1 MRKYHIYRH
10 TTPDGKV
17 YIGCTCQNPEARW
30 GKGGENYQS
39 NKEFWCAIQKYGWDS
54 IEHEILRVELDRQT
68 ALALEYEYIHQHKAT
83 NPDYGYNHISGPKYR
98 MDLHEK
104 FRKAIS
110 ERSKGYWANPEY
122 RALISRRVSEA
133 RKGIRFTNEHREYL
147 RQSKLK
153 INQIKGNQC
162 WVYKDHQESLI
173 PESELSSYLGD
184 GWVSGRLNDKNI
196 YMHKQGCMDIKVTE
210 EEVEDYTKQGWVLG
224 RGDEVCKSISK
235 SRRNFVWKYRE
246 LEFESS
252 TDLTEY
258 LKQHGYPKIAMS
270 TVTGLA
276 RGGKYT
282 TYQELMGTISKIRK

>member
-1 MRKYHIYRH
+1 
-10 TTPDGKV
+10 
-17 YIGCTCQNPEARW
+17 
-30 GKGGENYQS
+30 
-39 NKEFWCAIQKYGWDS
+39 
-54 IEHEILRVELDRQT
+54 
-68 ALALEYEYIHQHKAT
+68 
-83 NPDYGYNHISGPKYR
+83 

-196 YMHKQGCMDIKVTE
+196 YMHKQNCMDIK
-210 EEVEDYTKQGWVLG
+210 VEDYTKQGWVLG